1 MDNKQHHKGKQLATF
16 GICGVIGGIA
26 LLTLQQKILGI
37 ICIANGVLLTYTGYK
52 KMKTATK
59 NKK

>member
-26 LLTLQQKILGI
+26 LLTLQQKIIGI
-37 ICIANGVLLTYTGYK
+37 ICIVNGALLAY
-52 KMKTATK
+52 TATK
-59 NKK
+59 K

>member
-1 MDNKQHHKGKQLATF
+1 MNNKQHHKGKQLATF

-37 ICIANGVLLTYTGYK
+37 ICIANGALLAYTGYK
-52 KMKTATK
+52 KMKTASE
-59 NKK
+59 NKE